1 MTRPAVVERV
11 RTHARR
17 ILLTL
22 TAVPLLLVSHAT
34 VALALASDKVAPADS
49 RAPQSL
55 AWITVQDSHGVPL
68 WSYEL
73 NIDDGGINSPDLFV
87 YAPPAHYAW
96 IAYQDGC
103 AIGIWMIEQAI
114 SFGWFKLIA
123 TPAMAVGESLHAVMA
138 QLDVRAAMLML
149 AGAVFGWFMM
159 RGRYMSALYE
169 MFAAAIIAAL
179 AVGVFANPVALVA
192 GPDGLV
198 MKAREA
204 ALAIAVAQPKNVL
217 DARDASQNNHTR
229 PTGPQGDTAQERGD
243 NASKTMVNQLVD
255 TFVRGP
261 HQYVNFGRA
270 LDGTKCE
277 NAYTQ
282 ALKEGPYGKDND
294 GLRAKVGACDP
305 AAKSYADAPGPGMVV
320 DAMSVMPS
328 GGAILGFGVVV
339 AAILLVACLY
349 ACYRA
354 VMAVIETPF
363 GIIPGGRAALASS
376 VAQIIQET
384 VMVFFILVFLA
395 IYLVFIQTAM
405 TPADGEPIMKR
416 FWLVDTISF
425 AGIIVAIRERR
436 RIKAMGK
443 RLRSWLLT
451 RPDGSRIR
459 ESEHEAGRGLST
471 LAKLGQARNLLPRR
485 HRGPLPGPARV
496 AASDEGE
503 EEPSK
508 ELVPVGGGSGQ
519 SGSPQQGR
527 ARRASWPGVSDPRV
541 VDGELMDEDPAP
553 MPASSTIVD
562 GELVHSEIESGQR
575 PAIGAGPSGPGGG
588 PGGPS
593 AGGPAGGG
601 LRARLDAGK
610 PRNALPS
617 PAAAGAVAR
626 LAVAAATGGAAGVAL
641 EGAKQVAARAAGT
654 VVAKS
659 VQRRELEQR
668 LSEASQGQ
676 GSQEHGG
683 PPVRVPGQVSAYP
696 PAAAAPA
703 ADRERERE
711 QGRRSVPGRDAGA
724 GARGE
729 VRTPQVTGGSGESRE
744 PAARAVA
751 ASSRGAASS
760 APREVARAAGSRPVT
775 APSVRAES
783 TPATPAPAKP
793 ETASGAPR
801 PATDSRTPATDS
813 RKPAGDSARA
823 RAERR
828 EEARR
833 RLQQALSQTRGPR
846 Q

>member
-1 MTRPAVVERV
+1 MTRPATVERT
-11 RTHARR
+11 RSRARR

-22 TAVPLLLVSHAT
+22 TTIPLLLVSQAT
-34 VALALASDKVAPADS
+34 VALALATDKVAPAAS

-103 AIGIWMIEQAI
+103 AIGIWLIEQAI

-123 TPAMAVGESLHAVMA
+123 TPAMAVGESLHTVMA

-149 AGAVFGWFMM
+149 AGAVFGWFLM

-179 AVGVFANPVALVA
+179 AIGVLANPVALVA
-192 GPDGLV
+192 GPNGLV

-217 DARDASQNNHTR
+217 DARDASQSNHTR

-243 NASKTMVNQLVD
+243 NASKAMVNQLVD

-261 HQYVNFGRA
+261 HQYINFGRA

-405 TPADGEPIMKR
+405 TSADGEPIMKR
-416 FWLVDTISF
+416 FWLVDLMSF
-425 AGIIVAIRERR
+425 AGIVVAIRERR

-459 ESEHEAGRGLST
+459 ESEHESGRGLST
-471 LAKLGQARNLLPRR
+471 LAKLGQARNLLPSRKQGR
-485 HRGPLPGPARV
+485 VSRSAREEGSRVPGEGQE
-496 AASDEGE
+496 ASREV
-503 EEPSK
+503 
-508 ELVPVGGGSGQ
+508 VPVGGGAGEAGSG
-519 SGSPQQGR
+519 GSSRGTRP
-527 ARRASWPGVSDPRV
+527 SWPGVSDPRI
-541 VDGELMDEDPAP
+541 VDGELMDPEPDPGRAP
-553 MPASSTIVD
+553 LPATSTID
-562 GELVHSEIESGQR
+562 GVLVHSEIESGQR
-575 PAIGAGPSGPGGG
+575 PAIGAGPSGRDEG
-588 PGGPS
+588 PGGPQ
-593 AGGPAGGG
+593 AGGPTGGG
-601 LRARLDAGK
+601 LRERLEAGK
-610 PRNALPS
+610 ARNALPS

-641 EGAKQVAARAAGT
+641 EGAKQAAAHAAGT

-659 VQRRELEQR
+659 AQRRELEQR
-668 LSEASQGQ
+668 LAGSSHGQ
-676 GSQEHGG
+676 SAREGG
-683 PPVRVPGQVSAYP
+683 GESARVPGQVSAHP
-696 PAAAAPA
+696 PTAPAPGAARERGQDRGSGARSAAAGQGEGRQPSVAP
-703 ADRERERE
+703 
-711 QGRRSVPGRDAGA
+711 GPGRSGD
-724 GARGE
+724 
-729 VRTPQVTGGSGESRE
+729 GSE

-751 ASSRGAASS
+751 APTRGPASTSRASS
-760 APREVARAAGSRPVT
+760 ANTSGSGSR
-775 APSVRAES
+775 S
-783 TPATPAPAKP
+783 ATSSAPAK
-793 ETASGAPR
+793 AAKSAPG
-801 PATDSRTPATDS
+801 PADGSRVPV
-813 RKPAGDSARA
+813 GDSARQS
-823 RAERR
+823 AERR

-833 RLQQALSQTRGPR
+833 RLAQALSQTRG
-846 Q
+846 QGS